1 MTKIK
6 ICGLFR
12 EEDVALV
19 NAARPDYIGFVFAPS
34 PRQVSPAQ
42 AARLRVALR
51 DGIVPVGVFVNAPL
65 EMILALFREG
75 TIQAAQLHGSED
87 AGYITALKERCSL
100 PVIKAIG
107 VKTKADVAG
116 GEREQSPADYFL
128 LDQGSGGS
136 GQPFDWNQIGRPDKP
151 YFLAGGINSGNIS
164 RALAYRP
171 YGIDVSSGAETAG
184 VKDGGK
190 ILDLVQRVRGEA

>member
-12 EEDVALV
+12 EEDIAFV

-34 PRQVSPAQ
+34 PRQVSRSQ
-42 AARLRVALR
+42 AARLRSALR
-51 DGIVPVGVFVNAPL
+51 EGIVPVGVFVNAPL
-65 EMILALFREG
+65 ELILALFQEG

-87 AGYITALKERCSL
+87 AAYITALKAGGSL

-107 VKTKADVAG
+107 VKTAADSVG
-116 GEREQSPADYFL
+116 GEREPAPADYLL
-128 LDQGSGGS
+128 LDQGSGGT
-136 GQPFDWNQIGRPDKP
+136 GQPFDWDQIGRPDKP
-151 YFLAGGINSGNIS
+151 YFLAGGINSSNIS

-171 YGIDVSSGAETAG
+171 YGIDISSGAETAG
-184 VKDGGK
+184 VKDRGK